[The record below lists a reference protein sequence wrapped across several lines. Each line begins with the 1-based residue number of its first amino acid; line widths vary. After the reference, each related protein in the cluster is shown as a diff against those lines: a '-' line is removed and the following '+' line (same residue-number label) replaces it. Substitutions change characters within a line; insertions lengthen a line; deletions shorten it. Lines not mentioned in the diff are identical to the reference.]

1 MCGLATHI
9 HSPIW
14 SPLIQYVLRFD
25 RFCHSRSFSTVF
37 ARLSLFIFCLLSF
50 YTFDEY
56 DEQSSFMGIVG
67 LCLLDSPLSS
77 AFLCVYLLS
86 PSFLLRSYR
95 VSSSLSLSTFI
106 SLAHAITHNMWTM
119 ITYLALVRSD
129 EPHPKSV
136 FIDCITPLEWS
147 SICQLA
153 GDCEQHNRQ
162 ENLSGMNE
170 KQPQ

>member
-67 LCLLDSPLSS
+67 LYLLDSPLSS
-77 AFLCVYLLS
+77 AFLCVSFEPLFLASILPRLFIFVVVYLHLS
-86 PSFLLRSYR
+86 CTRDHTQHVNDDHVFGTC
-95 VSSSLSLSTFI
+95 TF
-106 SLAHAITHNMWTM
+106 
-119 ITYLALVRSD
+119 
-129 EPHPKSV
+129 
-136 FIDCITPLEWS
+136 
-147 SICQLA
+147 
-153 GDCEQHNRQ
+153 G
-162 ENLSGMNE
+162 
-170 KQPQ
+170 

>member
-25 RFCHSRSFSTVF
+25 RFCHSRSISTGF

-77 AFLCVYLLS
+77 AFFVCIFWVPLSCFDLTASLHLCRCL
-86 PSFLLRSYR
+86 P
-95 VSSSLSLSTFI
+95 SSLLHTRSHTTCERWSRIWHL
-106 SLAHAITHNMWTM
+106 
-119 ITYLALVRSD
+119 YVRMN
-129 EPHPKSV
+129 HIQKV
-136 FIDCITPLEWS
+136 CS
-147 SICQLA
+147 SIVSHHWSDHQFVNWLVTVNNTT
-153 GDCEQHNRQ
+153 DKK
-162 ENLSGMNE
+162 S
-170 KQPQ
+170 

>member
-25 RFCHSRSFSTVF
+25 RFCHSRSISTGF

-77 AFLCVYLLS
+77 AFFVCIFWVPLSCFDLTASLHLCRCL
-86 PSFLLRSYR
+86 P
-95 VSSSLSLSTFI
+95 SSLLHTRS
-106 SLAHAITHNMWTM
+106 HNMWTM

-162 ENLSGMNE
+162 EKLSGMNE